1 MIEMGLRVATYVFA
15 GLLLL
20 FGAGPAAAED
30 CCKMDASNASTQC
43 CCVDTNDLESC
54 SPQLCAGVKYQ
65 NGATPF
71 LSPAPDISCAI
82 GLSDVTELAV
92 EPPFKALLNL
102 PPTVRRERAPPL
114 LFADLTLCFLP
125 PPALS

>member
-1 MIEMGLRVATYVFA
+1 MGLRVATYVFA

-20 FGAGPAAAED
+20 LGAGPVAAED
-30 CCKMDASNASTQC
+30 CCKMDVSTQC
-43 CCVDTNDLESC
+43 CCSDTDSLESC
-54 SPQLCAGVKYQ
+54 SPQLCAGAKYH
-65 NGATPF
+65 NGAIPF

>member
-43 CCVDTNDLESC
+43 CCSDTDSLESC
-54 SPQLCAGVKYQ
+54 SPQLCAGAKYH
-65 NGATPF
+65 NGAIPF
-71 LSPAPDISCAI
+71 LSPAPDISCTIA
-82 GLSDVTELAV
+82 LSVTELAV
-92 EPPFKALLNL
+92 EPPVKALLNL
-102 PPTVRRERAPPL
+102 PPTVKRERAPPP